1 MQALRASR
9 RGIAMA
15 SRMSDER
22 TSFVAFA
29 RQHVFVTIFGLVLP
43 VVLFLCF
50 IGYPIVYTIY
60 LSFFEWNGMAPVK
73 KFVGFANYSYMLGD
87 KYFYISLENNL
98 KWLAVSLAFPVV
110 LGFLIAYAM
119 RAARGLFPDASAN
132 GDILSGDDVA
142 GRGGTDVPPDPQPD
156 FRRVRH
162 RAARARPRA
171 FWFVSGSA
179 TIASRST
186 RSRSSAGGRSPGCR

>member
-1 MQALRASR
+1 MESEERLACKGSALSR
-9 RGIAMA
+9 GGVAMA
-15 SRMSDER
+15 ARMSDER

-50 IGYPIVYTIY
+50 IGYPILYTIY
-60 LSFFEWNGMAPVK
+60 LSFFEWNGMTPVK

-110 LGFLIAYAM
+110 LGFLRAYALRR
-119 RAARGLFPDASAN
+119 RAVYLPPLLPTALFFPVTLSPVAVGLMFLL
-132 GDILSGDDVA
+132 IL
-142 GRGGTDVPPDPQPD
+142 PPI
-156 FRRVRH
+156 FGAFHSVL
-162 RAARARPRA
+162 RAK
-171 FWFVSGSA
+171 V
-179 TIASRST
+179 
-186 RSRSSAGGRSPGCR
+186 